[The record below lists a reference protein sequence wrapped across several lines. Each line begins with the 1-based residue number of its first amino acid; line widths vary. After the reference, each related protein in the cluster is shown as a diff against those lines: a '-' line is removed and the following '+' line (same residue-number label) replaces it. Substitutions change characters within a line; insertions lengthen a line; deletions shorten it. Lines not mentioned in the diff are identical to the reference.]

1 MYILGVRRNT
11 MKFVFNDHT
20 DQKVALANEWYI
32 VYRLN
37 RFYIVTKN
45 HNNIVAN
52 CGSLGMAME
61 LGVQLLR

>member
-1 MYILGVRRNT
+1 
-11 MKFVFNDHT
+11 MKFEFNEYT
-20 DQKVALANEWYI
+20 DQKVGLSREWYI

-52 CGSLGMAME
+52 CGSLEMAME